1 MVQGFRS
8 RAVLVEQ
15 GDEPAADNGTGG
27 MLLGR
32 FQGLPVADAEA
43 DHTRMGQSHLVYTVE
58 VGLFGA
64 VELFLCTGSGSRRYH
79 VDKTVRVPVDETD
92 TLFAR
97 FRRDEHDDF
106 QPVAVGYGFECFH
119 IVPEGEVGDDDPV
132 YPAVCTALAKGFETI
147 MEDGVEVSHQYQGD
161 FHVLPDV
168 FQLLEEAV
176 QAHAVSQGFRGSVLD
191 DGAVG
196 HRVAERYAYLYH
208 VDAILFKVF
217 YDFPGPVESR
227 ISGTEVYR

>member
-79 VDKTVRVPVDETD
+79 VDKTVRVPIRSSLVS
-92 TLFAR
+92 
-97 FRRDEHDDF
+97 
-106 QPVAVGYGFECFH
+106 
-119 IVPEGEVGDDDPV
+119 
-132 YPAVCTALAKGFETI
+132 
-147 MEDGVEVSHQYQGD
+147 GVMSMMIFSPWRSAMGLNVS
-161 FHVLPDV
+161 
-168 FQLLEEAV
+168 
-176 QAHAVSQGFRGSVLD
+176 
-191 DGAVG
+191 
-196 HRVAERYAYLYH
+196 
-208 VDAILFKVF
+208 I
-217 YDFPGPVESR
+217 
-227 ISGTEVYR
+227 